1 MTRKEFLKNCTA
13 MGMGIPF
20 LSLLLDSCSKEDIIL
35 ETFDHNF
42 SGKVI
47 VIGAGAAGLTAG
59 YLLDRHNIDF
69 EILEASSVIGGRLK
83 RADNFADFPIDLGA
97 EWVHGDP
104 TIPAQLI
111 SDPNVNAS
119 IDIITYSPETIYNWN
134 NNKLRKQNWA
144 SNFYSDYKFKSTSW
158 FGFFEKYIAAGIS
171 DKIVLNS
178 PVKEIDYTDDK
189 VFVKNT
195 NNTIFEADKVLV
207 TVPITILQ
215 NGSIDFIP
223 ALPSEKID
231 AINNV
236 DMPDGMKVFM
246 EFSEK
251 FYPDLLFPGPL
262 IKEARSQDKIFY
274 DAAFGKDSNKNILAL
289 FTVGERASVYTDL
302 ASEDAI
308 INKILGELDEIF
320 DGKASQTYIKHV
332 IQNWSKEPYI
342 QGSYAFEFFESEK
355 ATIDTL
361 LQPVENKLYFA
372 GDALSHD
379 NGSTVQGAGETAY
392 DVVERMLV
400 G

>member
-1 MTRKEFLKNCTA
+1 MTRKEFLKKSVA
-13 MGMGIPF
+13 VGIGVPF
-20 LSLLLDSCSKEDIIL
+20 LSLLLDSCSKADISF
-35 ETFDHNF
+35 ETFDVNF

-69 EILEASSVIGGRLK
+69 EIIEASSVIGGRLK

-104 TIPAQLI
+104 TIPSRLL
-111 SDPNVNAS
+111 SNPNVNAS
-119 IDIITYSPETIYNWN
+119 IDIMTYSPETIYNWN
-134 NNKLRKQNWA
+134 NNKLKKQNWA
-144 SNFYSDYKFKSTSW
+144 SNFYSDYKFKSTTW

-171 DKIVLNS
+171 DKIVYNS
-178 PVKEIDYTDDK
+178 PVKEINYSADK

-195 NNTIFEADKVLV
+195 NNDVFEADKILV
-207 TVPITILQ
+207 TVPIKILQ
-215 NGSIDFIP
+215 NGSINFIP
-223 ALPSEKID
+223 ALPSEKRD

-236 DMPDGMKVFM
+236 YMPDGMKVFM

-262 IKEARSQDKIFY
+262 LDEARSQDKIYY
-274 DAAFGKDSNKNILAL
+274 DAAFRKDSDKNILAL
-289 FTVGERASVYTDL
+289 FTVGERSSVYTNM
-302 ASEDAI
+302 ASEEAI
-308 INKILGELDEIF
+308 INKILGELDEMF

-342 QGSYAFEFFESEK
+342 QGSYPHEYYDSET
-355 ATIDTL
+355 ATIDAL
-361 LQPVENKLYFA
+361 LQPVENKIYFA

-379 NGSTVQGAGETAY
+379 NWSTVEGAGETAY
-392 DVVERMLV
+392 DVVEKMLV